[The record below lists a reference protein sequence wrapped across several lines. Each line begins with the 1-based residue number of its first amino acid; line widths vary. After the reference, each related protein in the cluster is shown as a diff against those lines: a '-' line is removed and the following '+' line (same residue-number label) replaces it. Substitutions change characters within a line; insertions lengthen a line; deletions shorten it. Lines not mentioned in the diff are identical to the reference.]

1 MGWRRELGR
10 NLSRLSRPDA
20 AELGRRNRQS
30 GLNQALKIYAE
41 DPQAGSLAAPVAWV
55 SFADGVPKV
64 KAYKDGVL
72 YEAAMTEVGG

>member
-1 MGWRRELGR
+1 MGWRGELGR

-20 AELGRRNRQS
+20 TELGRRNRQS
-30 GLNQALKIYAE
+30 GLGRVLRVCAE
-41 DPQAGSLAAPVAWV
+41 DPNPEALGGPVAWV

-72 YEAAMTEVGG
+72 YEAAMTEVV